1 MFDNVK
7 AKKRLTQV
15 IVAFVI
21 ICMTFT
27 GSFLLLEDSIDT
39 VLAADRTVSTKSQ
52 WDNVMAEAASGG
64 TWNVT
69 LGGDIA
75 MTGTSGYKL
84 NPVPAGATVNL
95 NMNNHSI
102 TWDYTQNGGGW
113 NTDMM
118 SKSYGGSYSGGTHWG
133 LITNNGTL
141 NISGTG
147 TLRNRKI
154 HVTRDRSDVN
164 DSAQRLATIV
174 NSGTLTVGGNITID
188 SYLTHV
194 HNSET
199 NSGGTASY
207 SDNYLYNFGI
217 YSSAG
222 TVTSAAKINVGGMTG
237 TSQTGT
243 SGRAYNFSYGI
254 YGDGNTK
261 VNVTGGNIYVD
272 AFAGGFMETGNG
284 RSAHIYA
291 AAVGVYGNNALLTG
305 NTTINVLTRNWESQ
319 DQNSNTWEDGID
331 HLFSAGIMYQGSG
344 SSNSPILG
352 PSVDVVASFEHIG
365 DNKTRVYAPG
375 AGDASFTWSDV
386 YSDGGSG
393 NTSHVATPVAGVSA
407 TRNNIGTHTSE
418 KDFSSDGGFF
428 GGTTP
433 WAYIGSGADA
443 NRQYRTVQSYFSGA
457 NSVATAPQVNNG
469 NNDSTRQTA
478 SIVNGVPGNT
488 GSGGLTNADQGV
500 AGQYSPA
507 ASGLK
512 STGSQYMVVYRYYKD
527 VNNIDAV
534 SFRYNNPARV
544 DSKATMKVA
553 GADNTNG
560 VLANNA
566 ATLSYSGGANSLN
579 EKYYEFI
586 GRTYETVES
595 ANAGIASRIADINRD
610 TGRANTPSLWAGAKG
625 IFPNDGTTVA
635 SDKDNTIIVY
645 MDYQLKDPTAIR
657 VVAADKDVTINKYA
671 TSTGFTVG
679 YTGKAL
685 VPGDDFNIGIIDMGL
700 DTSLDTNTPDD
711 DTVVTDV
718 YDISGGG
725 TGSGGIVVTYR
736 YSSDNTTWNDG
747 LPKDAGKYKI
757 EVNVTADTTFKAQ
770 GSYNRNARQAIIDCT
785 INPANVTISGSTSKT
800 VNYGMAFGEIFNF
813 NEYTATNKYN
823 EPISGTWSLTG
834 VTLSTVPNA
843 GTYTNLRI
851 VWTPDSA
858 NSKNYGV
865 TEYPITLVVNPRPV
879 TVTVGAATATYG
891 NANFNNSEVLGYGT
905 DFPAVDVD
913 KQAGWLANT
922 IFNAENVDTGVV
934 SEFHAGLPA
943 GSYKLSISQFG
954 GAGDSNYT
962 FSFNAGT
969 LQVQQRPLYYTA
981 EAAGKTYDGSTEVIV
996 TLRFDSGNFGGDPY
1010 ETIYNNVK
1018 GNMDSPNAGENK
1030 VTVVTDGLQINRNY
1044 KLVISNAADLKAKVA
1059 KADPTGVSVVANPA
1073 TVTYNKANTLGSTIG
1088 LDATVNTNIPG
1099 TWAWKA
1105 ATTVPTVSKTSYV
1118 AVFTPND
1125 TTNYNNLEQNVNL
1138 TVEQAHVE
1146 VTVDPV
1152 TVTYGDAVPALAG
1165 AIKYNGFTGGDTL
1178 ASITYEGNTEVSTDY
1193 TPGSGVEKTYTISVA
1208 TTITTENYYF
1218 TAKNGIIKVTPKALT
1233 VTANNASITY
1243 GAATPEFDASDVT
1256 ATGFYGSDSLNSI
1269 NATVNVTTTYIP
1281 GVVTG
1286 KVGTYP
1292 INVAVSTTN
1301 KNYAISYVAG
1311 TLTVDK
1317 AVLTVT
1323 PAPKTI
1329 TFGAAVP
1336 EYAVAGSDY
1345 TFAGFVNGD
1354 TLDRVAITGE
1364 PVFTTSYTSESYV
1377 NNYPVNAV
1385 TTNMSADNYTFTGAA
1400 GTIRVIKAD
1409 PSVTTAPAA
1418 SVVNS
1423 HTLAEATFDNSAVVV
1438 NPNNGSINVPG
1449 KFTFVDGATVPA
1461 WGTTNSYSATFTPD
1475 DTYNYNTVAVN
1486 VTVTVTVKTISGT
1499 PVIQGS
1505 AMAGSTLTVSLVS
1518 MDPTT
1523 AASYTYQWYAGDTA
1537 ISGAT
1542 NATYEVAEAD
1552 IGKTIYVVLK
1562 AIEANG
1568 FTGTATSAKT
1578 DAVIKA
1584 LLETTAKQLK
1594 VIFSG
1599 VEYTELGVNT
1609 TFADVEYDAMSHA
1622 GIVVIA
1628 DGYNADYFGKPIL
1641 KYNGSDKAPTAAGT
1655 YVVTVDVSTPAEPD
1669 GGYPEN
1675 TYYGPATGIVVGT
1688 LTITR
1693 APYTV
1698 TVFANDKVYDGNVTA
1713 TATMTGSGLKD
1724 ELDDVRLA
1732 EGARYAFADAN
1743 AGENKEIT
1751 VSNITLVGAQ
1761 AANYE
1766 VVVEPVTAT
1775 ITPATL
1781 TARATGVNKTYDGTA
1796 TVGVTFSNVTGYAP
1810 VDSASTV
1817 YLTNGTATAASANA
1831 GENILLSNIKYE
1843 LAGSSKDNYVVTIT
1857 NEGSATVTINKA
1869 APTVTTPTISGI
1881 VYDSTKPLSTIDLSG
1896 FTTADGYW
1904 QFDDTTIVPTVSQ
1917 KTYAATYYSRNNNYT
1932 NLPASITVNITPK
1945 EVILTADN
1953 KSVTYGANAPTY
1965 TISASGF
1972 TGTDSLSMIGGNI
1985 TATSTYAPGSDIGSY
2000 TITINEALTRD
2011 NYTFITVPGY
2021 LTVSHGVINVT
2032 AAAVDKVYDGSA
2044 NVTVNFTVDS
2054 GVYANDDVRLSAT
2067 SVAGTAA
2074 TANAGTVAVT
2084 YTAPT
2089 LAGEKAK
2096 NYQLNV
2102 TPKSGVLTVII
2113 SKADVSGVVFPADGQ
2128 VEFGFDLTYATFG
2141 KPGVGDGTFAYE
2153 NAKLTVPGALGV
2165 YDSYKVIFTP
2175 TDSRNYNT
2183 QEAVVSL
2190 QVVKCTLD
2198 YVVGI
2203 AGTLQSGQTL
2213 SVVTTGLPAMAADYI
2228 SYQWFRYD
2236 GNEFSAIS
2244 GATGR
2249 TYVATDD
2256 DVGYTLVVMT
2266 SFDSSDPYV
2275 YADGV
2280 TDEIKGIVGI
2290 IGETL
2295 ESIKEIKLTFWQ
2307 RLMNWIYRIIA
2318 VLTGI
2323 QLGGGL
2329 GIGG

>member
-1 MFDNVK
+1 MFNNVK

-21 ICMTFT
+21 ICMTLT
-27 GSFLLLEDSIDT
+27 GSFLLLEDSIDS
-39 VLAADRTVSTKSQ
+39 VYAADRDVSTKAQ

-64 TWNVT
+64 TWNIKLT
-69 LGGDIA
+69 GNIA

-84 NPVPAGATVNL
+84 AAVPAGATVNL
-95 NMNNHSI
+95 NMNNFSI
-102 TWDYTQNGGGW
+102 TWDYMQNGGGW

-118 SKSYGGSYSGGTHWG
+118 SKSYGGSYSSGTHWG

-147 TLRNRKI
+147 TIRNKKI
-154 HVTRDRSDVN
+154 HITRDRSDVN

-174 NSGTLTVGGNITID
+174 NSGNLTVGGNITID
-188 SYLTHV
+188 AYLTHV

-199 NSGGTASY
+199 NSGGSASY

-217 YSSAG
+217 FSSAG

-243 SGRAYNFSYGI
+243 SGRAYNLCYGI
-254 YGDGNTK
+254 YGSGNTK

-291 AAVGVYGNNALLTG
+291 SSVGVFGNNALITG
-305 NTTINVLTRNWESQ
+305 NTTINVLTKNWEYQ

-365 DNKTRVYAPG
+365 DSETQVYVPG
-375 AGDASFTWSDV
+375 AGDGSYSWSGL
-386 YSDGGSG
+386 YSDGSSN

-407 TRNNIGTHTSE
+407 VRNNIGTHTSE
-418 KDFSSDGGFF
+418 KEYSSDGGFF

-433 WAYIGSGADA
+433 WASIGNGADA

-457 NSVATAPQVNNG
+457 NSVVTAPQVNNG
-469 NNDSTRQTA
+469 NNDHTRQIA

-488 GSGGLTNADQGV
+488 GPGDVVNSNLGNAGTH
-500 AGQYSPA
+500 SPA
-507 ASGLK
+507 ASGFK
-512 STGSQYMVVYRYYKD
+512 STGSQYLVVYRYYKD
-527 VNNIDAV
+527 VNNVDAV
-534 SFRYNNPARV
+534 SFRYNNPERV

-560 VLANNA
+560 VLPNNA
-566 ATLSYSGGANSLN
+566 ATLSYSSGANSLN
-579 EKYYEFI
+579 GRYYEFI
-586 GRTYETVES
+586 GRTYETLES
-595 ANAGIASRIADINRD
+595 ANAGLTSRIADINRD
-610 TGRANTPSLWAGAKG
+610 TGRANTPSLWAGSKG

-657 VVAADKDVTINKYA
+657 VVAADKDGTIDQYA
-671 TSTGFTVG
+671 TSTAFTVG

-685 VPGDDFNIGIIDMGL
+685 VPGEDFKLGIIDMGL
-700 DTSLDTNTPDD
+700 NTSVETNDTYD
-711 DTVVTDV
+711 DTVVTNV
-718 YDISGGG
+718 YDISGS
-725 TGSGGIVVTYR
+725 GSGSGNDKTAVTYR
-736 YSSDNTTWNDG
+736 YSADGTTWTSG
-747 LPKDAGKYKI
+747 LPKDAGTYKL
-757 EVNVTADTTFKAQ
+757 EVNVNADTTFAKT
-770 GSYNRNARQAIIDCT
+770 GTYNRNAAQVIIDCK

-800 VNYGMAFGEIFNF
+800 VSYGSAFGEIFDF
-813 NEYTATNKYN
+813 NEYTAVNKYN
-823 EPISGTWSLTG
+823 ETVTGTWSLAG

-843 GTYTNLRI
+843 GTYPVRI

-865 TEYPITLVVNPRPV
+865 TEYSVTLVVNKRAV
-879 TVTVGAATATYG
+879 TVNAGTATVTYG
-891 NANFNNSEVLGYGT
+891 DAAPTFNVSYTNLAAADET
-905 DFPAVDVD
+905 
-913 KQAGWLANT
+913 KQAGWLASTVFEVNYNGT
-922 IFNAENVDTGVV
+922 WTEYYQGM
-934 SEFHAGLPA
+934 PA
-943 GSYKLSISQFG
+943 GTYDLRIKTFG
-954 GAGDSNYT
+954 GAEDANNT
-962 FSFNAGT
+962 FSTNAT
-969 LQVQQRPLYYTA
+969 TDKITVNKRAIVYNA
-981 EAAGKTYDGSTEVIV
+981 VAADKTYDESANVDV
-996 TLRFDSGNFGGDPY
+996 TLNYVSGNYGADPFDS
-1010 ETIYNNVK
+1010 TITTTGTMVNA
-1018 GNMDSPNAGENK
+1018 NAGANK
-1030 VTVVTDGLQINRNY
+1030 AVTVNTDSITIQNASNY
-1044 KLVISNAADLKAKVA
+1044 YLVVDNAAALVVNVA
-1059 KADPTGVSVVANPA
+1059 KADPTGVSAVANPSA
-1073 TVTYNKANTLGSTIG
+1073 VTYDKTQTLGSAIG
-1088 LDATVNTNIPG
+1088 LDATVNTKIPG
-1099 TWAWKA
+1099 AWTWKDSS
-1105 ATTVPTVSKTSYV
+1105 TVPTVSKTSYV

-1125 TTNYNNLEQNVNL
+1125 TTNYNTLEQNVNL

-1146 VTVDPV
+1146 VTVDAI
-1152 TVTYGDAVPALAG
+1152 TVTYGDAVPALTG
-1165 AIKYNGFTGGDTL
+1165 SIKYNGFTGGDTL
-1178 ASITYEGNTEVSTDY
+1178 ASIIYEGNTEVSTDY
-1193 TPGSGVEKTYTISVA
+1193 TPGSGVEKIYTISV
-1208 TTITTENYYF
+1208 TSNITTENYYF
-1218 TAKNGIIKVTPKALT
+1218 TAKNGTITVNPKALT
-1233 VTANNASITY
+1233 VTANDATITY
-1243 GAATPEFDASDVT
+1243 GAQTPEFDASDVT
-1256 ATGFYGSDSLNSI
+1256 ATGFYGSDSLNTI

-1281 GVVTG
+1281 GLVTG

-1301 KNYAISYVAG
+1301 KNYTISYVPG
-1311 TLTVDK
+1311 TLTVEK

-1336 EYAVAGSDY
+1336 EYNVAGSDY

-1377 NNYPVNAV
+1377 NNYPVSVV
-1385 TTNMSADNYTFTGAA
+1385 TTNMSADNYNFTGAA

-1409 PSVTTAPAA
+1409 PNVTTVPTA
-1418 SVVNS
+1418 SVVNADS
-1423 HTLAEATFDNSAVVV
+1423 LAKATFSNTAVVV
-1438 NPNNGSINVPG
+1438 NPNNGSVNVPG

-1461 WGTTNSYSATFTPD
+1461 WGSTKAYAATFTPD
-1475 DTYNYNTVAVN
+1475 DTYNYNTVTVN
-1486 VTVTVTVKTISGT
+1486 VTVTVTVKSISGT

-1518 MDPTT
+1518 MDPAT
-1523 AASYTYQWYAGDTA
+1523 ASSYTYQWYVG
-1537 ISGAT
+1537 GAAV
-1542 NATYEVAEAD
+1542 ATGTTYKIAEAD
-1552 IGKTIYVVLK
+1552 IGKTIYVVLD
-1562 AIEANG
+1562 AVEANG
-1568 FTGTATSAKT
+1568 FTGTATSAET

-1584 LLETTAKQLK
+1584 LLETTAAQLN
-1594 VIFSG
+1594 VVLPTGI
-1599 VEYTELGVNT
+1599 V
-1609 TFADVEYDAMSHA
+1609 YDAMSHA
-1622 GIVVIA
+1622 ATVTIA
-1628 DGYNADYFGKPIL
+1628 DGYNAQYFGNITV

-1655 YVVTVDVSTPAEPD
+1655 YVVTVDVSTPDEPA

-1675 TYYGPATGIVVGT
+1675 TFYGPATGIAVGEF
-1688 LTITR
+1688 TIAR
-1693 APYTV
+1693 APFTV
-1698 TVFANDKVYDGNVTA
+1698 TVLANDKVYDGNVTA
-1713 TATMTGSGLKD
+1713 TATITGSGLKD
-1724 ELDDVRLA
+1724 ENDVVYLA

-1743 AGENKEIT
+1743 VGENKAIN
-1751 VSNITLVGAQ
+1751 VSNVTLLGDHAG
-1761 AANYE
+1761 NYE
-1766 VVVEPVTAT
+1766 VVIEPTTAS

-1796 TVGVTFSNVTGYAP
+1796 TVGVTFSNITGYAP

-1831 GENILLSNIKYE
+1831 GENILLSNITYE
-1843 LAGSSKDNYVVTIT
+1843 LAGSSKGNYVVTIT
-1857 NEGSATVTINKA
+1857 NEGAATVTINKA
-1869 APTVTTPTISGI
+1869 APSVASPTISGI

-1917 KTYAATYYSRNNNYT
+1917 KTYAATFYSRNNNYT
-1932 NLPASITVNITPK
+1932 NLPSSITVNITPK

-1953 KSVTYGANAPTY
+1953 KSVAYGANAPTY

-2000 TITINEALTRD
+2000 SITINEALTRD

-2032 AAAVDKVYDGSA
+2032 AAAVDKVYDGNA
-2044 NVTVNFTVDS
+2044 NVTVNFTIDS
-2054 GVYANDDVRLSAT
+2054 GVYANDDVRLSSS

-2074 TANAGTVAVT
+2074 TANAGTVAVS
-2084 YTAPT
+2084 YVAPT
-2089 LAGEKAK
+2089 LVGEKAQ
-2096 NYQLNV
+2096 NYQLNIS
-2102 TPKSGVLTVII
+2102 PKTGALTVVI
-2113 SKADVSGVVFPADGQ
+2113 SKADVSGVVFPANGQ
-2128 VEFGFDLTYATFG
+2128 VEFGFDLSYATFG
-2141 KPGVGDGTFAYE
+2141 TPGVGDGTFAYE
-2153 NAKLTVPGALGV
+2153 NAKLTVPGSLGV

-2183 QEAVVSL
+2183 QEAIVSL
-2190 QVVKCTLD
+2190 QVVKCTLN

-2203 AGTLQSGQTL
+2203 AGNLQAGQTL
-2213 SVVTTGLPAMAADYI
+2213 SAVTTGLPAMANDYI
-2228 SYQWFRYD
+2228 QYQWFRVD
-2236 GNEFSAIS
+2236 GNNTTAIP

-2249 TYVATDD
+2249 TYVATDA
-2256 DVGYTLVVMT
+2256 DVGYTLAVVT
-2266 SFDSSDPYV
+2266 YFDSSAPYV
-2275 YADGV
+2275 YAEGV
-2280 TDEIKGIVGI
+2280 TEEIKGIEGI
-2290 IGETL
+2290 IGESL
-2295 ESIKEIKLTFWQ
+2295 DAIKEISLTFWQ
-2307 RLMNWIYRIIA
+2307 RLMNWLYRIIA

>member
-1 MFDNVK
+1 M
-7 AKKRLTQV
+7 
-15 IVAFVI
+15 
-21 ICMTFT
+21 
-27 GSFLLLEDSIDT
+27 
-39 VLAADRTVSTKSQ
+39 
-52 WDNVMAEAASGG
+52 
-64 TWNVT
+64 
-69 LGGDIA
+69 
-75 MTGTSGYKL
+75 
-84 NPVPAGATVNL
+84 VN
-95 NMNNHSI
+95 
-102 TWDYTQNGGGW
+102 
-113 NTDMM
+113 
-118 SKSYGGSYSGGTHWG
+118 
-133 LITNNGTL
+133 
-141 NISGTG
+141 
-147 TLRNRKI
+147 
-154 HVTRDRSDVN
+154 
-164 DSAQRLATIV
+164 
-174 NSGTLTVGGNITID
+174 
-188 SYLTHV
+188 
-194 HNSET
+194 
-199 NSGGTASY
+199 
-207 SDNYLYNFGI
+207 
-217 YSSAG
+217 
-222 TVTSAAKINVGGMTG
+222 
-237 TSQTGT
+237 
-243 SGRAYNFSYGI
+243 
-254 YGDGNTK
+254 
-261 VNVTGGNIYVD
+261 
-272 AFAGGFMETGNG
+272 
-284 RSAHIYA
+284 
-291 AAVGVYGNNALLTG
+291 
-305 NTTINVLTRNWESQ
+305 
-319 DQNSNTWEDGID
+319 
-331 HLFSAGIMYQGSG
+331 
-344 SSNSPILG
+344 
-352 PSVDVVASFEHIG
+352 
-365 DNKTRVYAPG
+365 
-375 AGDASFTWSDV
+375 
-386 YSDGGSG
+386 
-393 NTSHVATPVAGVSA
+393 
-407 TRNNIGTHTSE
+407 
-418 KDFSSDGGFF
+418 
-428 GGTTP
+428 
-433 WAYIGSGADA
+433 
-443 NRQYRTVQSYFSGA
+443 
-457 NSVATAPQVNNG
+457 
-469 NNDSTRQTA
+469 
-478 SIVNGVPGNT
+478 
-488 GSGGLTNADQGV
+488 
-500 AGQYSPA
+500 
-507 ASGLK
+507 
-512 STGSQYMVVYRYYKD
+512 
-527 VNNIDAV
+527 
-534 SFRYNNPARV
+534 
-544 DSKATMKVA
+544 
-553 GADNTNG
+553 
-560 VLANNA
+560 
-566 ATLSYSGGANSLN
+566 
-579 EKYYEFI
+579 
-586 GRTYETVES
+586 
-595 ANAGIASRIADINRD
+595 ANAGA
-610 TGRANTPSLWAGAKG
+610 
-625 IFPNDGTTVA
+625 
-635 SDKDNTIIVY
+635 
-645 MDYQLKDPTAIR
+645 
-657 VVAADKDVTINKYA
+657 
-671 TSTGFTVG
+671 
-679 YTGKAL
+679 GKA
-685 VPGDDFNIGIIDMGL
+685 V
-700 DTSLDTNTPDD
+700 
-711 DTVVTDV
+711 TV
-718 YDISGGG
+718 
-725 TGSGGIVVTYR
+725 
-736 YSSDNTTWNDG
+736 
-747 LPKDAGKYKI
+747 DA
-757 EVNVTADTTFKAQ
+757 
-770 GSYNRNARQAIIDCT
+770 
-785 INPANVTISGSTSKT
+785 ANVPIEYSNNYYLVIENAASLT
-800 VNYGMAFGEIFNF
+800 VN
-813 NEYTATNKYN
+813 
-823 EPISGTWSLTG
+823 
-834 VTLSTVPNA
+834 
-843 GTYTNLRI
+843 
-851 VWTPDSA
+851 
-858 NSKNYGV
+858 
-865 TEYPITLVVNPRPV
+865 
-879 TVTVGAATATYG
+879 
-891 NANFNNSEVLGYGT
+891 
-905 DFPAVDVD
+905 
-913 KQAGWLANT
+913 
-922 IFNAENVDTGVV
+922 
-934 SEFHAGLPA
+934 
-943 GSYKLSISQFG
+943 
-954 GAGDSNYT
+954 
-962 FSFNAGT
+962 
-969 LQVQQRPLYYTA
+969 
-981 EAAGKTYDGSTEVIV
+981 
-996 TLRFDSGNFGGDPY
+996 
-1010 ETIYNNVK
+1010 
-1018 GNMDSPNAGENK
+1018 
-1030 VTVVTDGLQINRNY
+1030 
-1044 KLVISNAADLKAKVA
+1044 VA
-1059 KADPTGVSVVANPA
+1059 KADPTGVSVVAKPA
-1073 TVTYNKANTLGSTIG
+1073 TITYDKAKTLDSIA
-1088 LDATVNTNIPG
+1088 LDATTNAKIPG

-1105 ATTVPTVSKTSYV
+1105 AATVPTVSKTSYV

-1125 TTNYNNLEQNVNL
+1125 TTNYNALEQNVNL

-1178 ASITYEGNTEVSTDY
+1178 ASIVYEGNTEVSTDY

-1218 TAKNGIIKVTPKALT
+1218 TAKNGTITVKAKALT
-1233 VTANNASITY
+1233 VTAKDASIVY
-1243 GAATPEFDASDVT
+1243 GAQTPEFDASDVT
-1256 ATGFYGSDSLNSI
+1256 VTGFYGSDSLNSI

-1292 INVAVSTTN
+1292 INVAVSTAN
-1301 KNYAISYVAG
+1301 KNYAISYVPG

-1336 EYAVAGSDY
+1336 EYTVAGSDY

-1377 NNYPVNAV
+1377 NNYPVSAV
-1385 TTNMSADNYTFTGAA
+1385 TTNMSSDNYTFTGAA

-1409 PSVTTAPAA
+1409 PSVTKAPTA

-1423 HTLAEATFDNSAVVV
+1423 HSLADAAFSNTAVVV
-1438 NPNNGSINVPG
+1438 NPNNGSVNVSG

-1475 DTYNYNTVAVN
+1475 DTYNYNTVTVN
-1486 VTVTVTVKTISGT
+1486 VTVTVTVKQISGT

-1523 AASYTYQWYAGDTA
+1523 ASSYTYQWYVGDTVV
-1537 ISGAT
+1537 AT
-1542 NATYEVAEAD
+1542 TATYKVAEAD

-1584 LLETTAKQLK
+1584 LLETTAAQLN
-1594 VIFSG
+1594 VVLPEGI
-1599 VEYTELGVNT
+1599 V
-1609 TFADVEYDAMSHA
+1609 YDAMSHA
-1622 GIVVIA
+1622 ATVTIA
-1628 DGYNADYFGKPIL
+1628 DGYNAQYFGNITV

-1655 YVVTVDVSTPAEPD
+1655 YVVTVDVSTPKEPA

-1675 TYYGPATGIVVGT
+1675 TYYGPATGIDVGT
-1688 LTITR
+1688 FTIAR

-1713 TATMTGSGLKD
+1713 TASMTGSGLKD

-1869 APTVTTPTISGI
+1869 APTVAAPTISGI

-1904 QFDDTTIVPTVSQ
+1904 QFDDATIVPTVSQ

-1932 NLPASITVNITPK
+1932 NLPATITVNITPK

-2011 NYTFITVPGY
+2011 NYTFVTVPGY

-2032 AAAVDKVYDGSA
+2032 AAAVDKVYDGNK
-2044 NVTVNFTVDS
+2044 NVTVNFTIDS
-2054 GVYANDDVRLSAT
+2054 GVYASDDVKLSYANIT
-2067 SVAGTAA
+2067 GTAA
-2074 TANAGTVAVT
+2074 TANAGTVTVSYASPV
-2084 YTAPT
+2084 
-2089 LAGEKAK
+2089 LVGEKAK
-2096 NYQLNV
+2096 NYQLNIA
-2102 TPKSGVLTVII
+2102 PKSGVLTVVI
-2113 SKADVSGVVFPADGQ
+2113 SKADLSGVVFPADAQ

-2141 KPGVGDGTFAYE
+2141 TPGVGDGTFAYE
-2153 NAKLTVPGALGV
+2153 NAKLTVPGSLGV
-2165 YDSYKVIFTP
+2165 KDTYKVIFTP
-2175 TDSRNYNT
+2175 TDPNYNT

-2190 QVVKCTLD
+2190 NVVKCTLD

-2213 SVVTTGLPAMAADYI
+2213 SVVTTGLPAMANDYI
-2228 SYQWFRYD
+2228 RYQWFRYD
-2236 GNEFSAIS
+2236 GKEFTAIS

-2256 DVGYTLVVMT
+2256 DIGYTLVVMT

-2280 TDEIKGIVGI
+2280 TDEIKGVVGI

-2295 ESIKEIKLTFWQ
+2295 EAIKEIKLTFWQ

>member
-27 GSFLLLEDSIDT
+27 GSFLLLEDSIGT
-39 VLAADRTVSTKSQ
+39 VLAADRDVSTKAQ
-52 WDNVMAEAASGG
+52 WDNVMTEAASGG
-64 TWNVT
+64 TWNIRLT
-69 LGGDIA
+69 GNLT
-75 MTGTSGYKL
+75 MNGTSGYKL

-95 NMNNHSI
+95 NMNNFSI
-102 TWDYTQNGGGW
+102 TWDYMQNGGGW
-113 NTDMM
+113 NNDMM
-118 SKSYGGSYSGGTHWG
+118 ARSYSNSSYSNGTHWG

-147 TLRNRKI
+147 TIRNRKI
-154 HVTRDRSDVN
+154 HITRDRTDANQAV
-164 DSAQRLATIV
+164 QRLATIV
-174 NSGTLTVGGNITID
+174 NSGNLTVGGNITID

-207 SDNYLYNFGI
+207 SDDWLYNFGI

-222 TVTSAAKINVGGMTG
+222 TVTSAAKINVGGLTG

-243 SGRAYNFSYGI
+243 SGRAYDLCYGI

-272 AFAGGFMETGNG
+272 SFAGGFMETGSG
-284 RSAHIYA
+284 DKAHIYA
-291 AAVGVYGNNALLTG
+291 AAVGVYGNNALITG
-305 NTTINVLTRNWESQ
+305 NTTINVLAKNWEYQ
-319 DQNSNTWEDGID
+319 DQNSNTWKSGID

-365 DNKTRVYAPG
+365 DNKTRVYVPG
-375 AGDASFTWSDV
+375 AGDSAYTWGDV
-386 YSDGGSG
+386 FSDGASD

-407 TRNNIGTHTSE
+407 VRNNIGSHTDDE
-418 KDFSSDGGFF
+418 KDYAAGGGFF

-433 WAYIGSGADA
+433 WASIGNGADA

-457 NSVATAPQVNNG
+457 NSVATAPNVNNG

-507 ASGLK
+507 AAGFK

-527 VNNIDAV
+527 VNNIDSV

-566 ATLSYSGGANSLN
+566 ATLSYSSGANSLN

-657 VVAADKDVTINKYA
+657 IVAADKDGTIDQYS

-685 VPGDDFNIGIIDMGL
+685 VPGEDFKLGIIDMGL
-700 DTSLDTNTPDD
+700 DTSVDTNDTYD
-711 DTVVTDV
+711 DTVVTNV
-718 YDISGGG
+718 YDISGS
-725 TGSGGIVVTYR
+725 GSGSGNDKTAVTYR
-736 YSSDNTTWNDG
+736 YSADGTTWTNG
-747 LPKDAGKYKI
+747 LPKDAGTYKL
-757 EVNVTADTTFKAQ
+757 EVNVNADTTFAKT
-770 GSYNRNARQAIIDCT
+770 GTYNRMAAQVRIDCK

-800 VNYGMAFGEIFNF
+800 VNYGSAFGEIFDF
-813 NEYTATNKYN
+813 NEYTATNKYG
-823 EPISGTWSLTG
+823 EPVTGTWSLTG
-834 VTLSTVPNA
+834 VTLATVPNA

-865 TEYPITLVVNPRPV
+865 TEYPITLVVNKRAV
-879 TVTVGAATATYG
+879 TVNAGTATVTYG
-891 NANFNNSEVLGYGT
+891 DAAPTFNVKYENLAAADES
-905 DFPAVDVD
+905 
-913 KQAGWLANT
+913 KQAGWLASTVFEVNYNGT
-922 IFNAENVDTGVV
+922 WTEYYQGM
-934 SEFHAGLPA
+934 PA
-943 GSYKLSISQFG
+943 GTYDLRIKTFG
-954 GAGDSNYT
+954 GAEDANNT
-962 FSFNAGT
+962 FSTNSTTDKITVNKRAIVYNA
-969 LQVQQRPLYYTA
+969 VAA
-981 EAAGKTYDGSTEVIV
+981 EKTYDESANVNV
-996 TLRFDSGNFGGDPY
+996 TLTYVSGNYGADPFDS
-1010 ETIYNNVK
+1010 TINATGSMVNA
-1018 GNMDSPNAGENK
+1018 NAGANK
-1030 VTVVTDGLQINRNY
+1030 AVTVNTDAITIQNANNY
-1044 KLVISNAADLKAKVA
+1044 YLVVDNAAALVVNVA

-1088 LDATVNTNIPG
+1088 LDATVNTKIPG

-1218 TAKNGIIKVTPKALT
+1218 TAKNGTVTVNPKALT

-1243 GAATPEFDASDVT
+1243 GAQTPEFDASDVT

-1301 KNYAISYVAG
+1301 KNYTISYVPG
-1311 TLTVDK
+1311 TLTVEK

-1329 TFGAAVP
+1329 SFGADVP
-1336 EYAVAGSDY
+1336 EYKVAGTDY
-1345 TFAGFVNGD
+1345 NITGFVNGD
-1354 TLDRVAITGE
+1354 TLARVTITGE

-1377 NNYPVNAV
+1377 NTYPVNA
-1385 TTNMSADNYTFTGAA
+1385 TTINMSADNYTFTGAA

-1409 PSVTTAPAA
+1409 PNVTTAPTA

-1438 NPNNGSINVPG
+1438 NPNDGSINVPG
-1449 KFTFVDGATVPA
+1449 TFTFVDGATVPA
-1461 WGTTNSYSATFTPD
+1461 WGTTNTYSATFSPD
-1475 DTYNYNTVAVN
+1475 DDFNYNTVTVN

-1505 AMAGSTLTVSLVS
+1505 AMAGSTLTVSLAS

-1584 LLETTAKQLK
+1584 LLETTAAQLN
-1594 VIFSG
+1594 VVLPTGI
-1599 VEYTELGVNT
+1599 V
-1609 TFADVEYDAMSHA
+1609 YDAMSHA
-1622 GIVVIA
+1622 ATVTIA
-1628 DGYNADYFGKPIL
+1628 DGYNAQYFGNITV

-1675 TYYGPATGIVVGT
+1675 TYYGPATGIAVGT
-1688 LTITR
+1688 FTIAR
-1693 APYTV
+1693 APFTV
-1698 TVFANDKVYDGNVTA
+1698 TVFANDKVYDGTVTA
-1713 TATMTGSGLKD
+1713 TASMTGSGLKD

-1743 AGENKEIT
+1743 AGTNKTIN
-1751 VSNITLVGAQ
+1751 VSNVTLIGAQ

-1869 APTVTTPTISGI
+1869 APTVASPTISGI

-2011 NYTFITVPGY
+2011 NYTFVTVPGY

-2032 AAAVDKVYDGSA
+2032 ATAVDKVYDGNA

-2054 GVYANDDVRLSAT
+2054 GVYANDDVRLSYAST
-2067 SVAGTAA
+2067 TGSAA
-2074 TANAGTVAVT
+2074 TANAGTVAVS
-2084 YTAPT
+2084 YASPV
-2089 LAGEKAK
+2089 LVGEKAK